1 MENKYFTPDIEDI
14 HVGYECEIYENEQ
27 YVSYVIPH
35 IIVGGN
41 TRIDIPCGSH
51 WSIQNK
57 LRVPYLNREQ
67 IEAEGWEFVKQ
78 QDDYNQEY
86 SKTINDFSYT
96 FYYYQSYNIK
106 EQKISIYINYKTE
119 ISPEVLVKGILC
131 KDINTFRLIQK
142 LLGI

>member
-1 MENKYFTPDIEDI
+1 MENRYFHPYIEDI

-96 FYYYQSYNIK
+96 FYYYQSYNTK
-106 EQKISIYINYKTE
+106 EQKIAIYINYKTE